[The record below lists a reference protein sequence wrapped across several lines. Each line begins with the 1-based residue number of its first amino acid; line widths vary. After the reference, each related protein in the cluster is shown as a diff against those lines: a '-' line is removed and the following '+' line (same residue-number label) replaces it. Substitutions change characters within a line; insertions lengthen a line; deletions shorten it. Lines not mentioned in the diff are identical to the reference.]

1 MIDLGVTIVF
11 PITMITI
18 TNITIYFKLI
28 KYDVR
33 DRAERRFSSVESCFN
48 NQVKLHVVCA
58 NVENSSSSSD
68 EESHNQTRR
77 GTTMLTYFDS
87 RMSQQPLEM
96 ETTRRQSLLVN
107 NRSIVRISKALLNYL
122 KKKSDPS
129 VRARVYERSTKTLL
143 IVSGVFILFNIL
155 MVYSRTRYLFQS
167 DSITF
172 VQHNATFLVHD
183 PIHVELHH
191 EIVTRQLSDQLI
203 DKLACFLYYL
213 NYSCNFF
220 FYILNGAE
228 FRNALFRIMRN
239 RFNIWRCQSEELLT
253 LN

>member
-33 DRAERRFSSVESCFN
+33 DRAERRLSSVESCFN
-48 NQVKLHVVCA
+48 NQVKLHIVCA
-58 NVENSSSSSD
+58 KVENSSSSD
-68 EESHNQTRR
+68 EESHNQARR
-77 GTTMLTYFDS
+77 GTMLTYFDS
-87 RMSQQPLEM
+87 RMSQQPHEM

-107 NRSIVRISKALLNYL
+107 NGSIVRISKALLNYL

-143 IVSGVFILFNIL
+143 IVSGMFILFNIL
-155 MVYSRTRYLFQS
+155 MVYSRTRFLFQS
-167 DSITF
+167 DNIM
-172 VQHNATFLVHD
+172 QHNSTFLVHD

-191 EIVTRQLSDQLI
+191 EIVARQLSDQLI
-203 DKLACFLYYL
+203 DRLACFLYYL

-220 FYILNGAE
+220 FYILNGTE
-228 FRNALFRIMRN
+228 FRNALLRIMRN